1 MEAKSERAPIKKNSG
16 TLKVTTPSDR
26 EVAMTRVFDA
36 PRRLVFKAWT
46 TPELMKRWLYGPEE
60 WRLAVCEFD
69 MRVGGKVRFEWRD
82 RDGKSMGLSGVCR
95 EVVAPERL
103 VFTEVWDED
112 WTGGETL
119 VTMVF
124 TEDAG
129 KTTVTQTVLY
139 SSQAARDGALKTGME
154 HGAAMSYDRLAESVA
169 VDGVTR
175 GVELRFSLRET

>member
-1 MEAKSERAPIKKNSG
+1 VEAKSERAPIKKNSG

-36 PRRLVFKAWT
+36 SRRLVFKAWT
-46 TPELMKRWLYGPEE
+46 TPELMKRWLYGPDE

-69 MRVGGKVRFEWRD
+69 MRVGGKVRFEWRNPE
-82 RDGKSMGLSGVCR
+82 GKSMGLSGVCR
-95 EVVAPERL
+95 EAVAPERL

-119 VTMVF
+119 VTLVF

-154 HGAAMSYDRLAESVA
+154 HGAAMSYDRLAELLTSMA
-169 VDGVTR
+169 
-175 GVELRFSLRET
+175 